1 MKSFY
6 EILEVSP
13 GASDA
18 VIRSAYRCL
27 SQHAHPDKNPDSQ
40 DAGLR
45 MLSINRAYSVLSDLE
60 KRKEY
65 DLSQCISQSFCERR
79 GDVSLS
85 PTTRVLRG
93 KVPPSDRPFAF
104 RPLD

>member
-13 GASDA
+13 SASDA

-40 DAGLR
+40 DAGQR

-65 DLSQCISQSFCERR
+65 DLSQCIGQTFCERR
-79 GDVSLS
+79 GSVSLS
-85 PTTRVLRG
+85 PAKRVSRG
-93 KVPPSDRPFAF
+93 KVPLSDRPFAF